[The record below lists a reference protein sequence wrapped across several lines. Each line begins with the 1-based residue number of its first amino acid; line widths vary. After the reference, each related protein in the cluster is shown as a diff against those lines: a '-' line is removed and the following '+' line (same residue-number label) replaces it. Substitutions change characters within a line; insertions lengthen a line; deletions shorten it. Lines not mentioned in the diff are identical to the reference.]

1 MESQP
6 PAFYRIFFLTIEPIS
21 ALTGA
26 YFAHFQPQTYIQLT
40 HASSAPQGA
49 IPLGTQIVL
58 TQLANLYFLFA
69 INEAFVLRST
79 SDLRVWRALLF
90 GLLVADLGH
99 LYSVWGLGTGVY
111 WKVHE
116 WSAMDWGNVGFVY
129 AGALM
134 RIAFLF
140 GFGVPR
146 GAELSKTKKNKRK
159 DA

>member
-1 MESQP
+1 MEFQP

-21 ALTGA
+21 ALVGA

-40 HASSAPQGA
+40 HASSAPRDA
-49 IPLGTQIVL
+49 IPLGTRIVL

-111 WKVHE
+111 WKVQE

-134 RIAFLF
+134 RITFLF
-140 GFGVPR
+140 GFGVPS
-146 GAELSKTKKNKRK
+146 GTELSKKKKNKGK
-159 DA
+159 DL